1 MTNANAVNTAELRA
15 VIASHYDG
23 SHYETISALYNRNGD
38 AWQLFKLEETVECQ
52 GKQYF
57 CVIIEKYNYDVED
70 IDCLLNTETIF
81 EKYVEL

>member
-1 MTNANAVNTAELRA
+1 MTNVNTPELRA
-15 VIASHYDG
+15 EIAAHYDG
-23 SHYETISALYNRNGD
+23 SHYESISALYNRNGD

-57 CVIIEKYNYDVED
+57 CVIIEKYNYDPED
-70 IDCLLNTETIF
+70 VNCLLNTETIF